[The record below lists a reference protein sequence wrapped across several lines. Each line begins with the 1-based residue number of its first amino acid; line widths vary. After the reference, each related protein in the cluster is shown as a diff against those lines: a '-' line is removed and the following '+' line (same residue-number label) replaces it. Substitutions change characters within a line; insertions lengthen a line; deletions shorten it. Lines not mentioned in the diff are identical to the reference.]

1 MLQNDSVKPGTKD
14 TNQARTARA
23 VRALS
28 VAAALGNNRLYST
41 PPPRARS
48 RGRTPPRP
56 QRPGTP
62 GDAGGAAWRASS
74 RAPAPANVPPTPA
87 GCARGLAGP
96 PCAPPRGDSTRPRP
110 GQCPRACTRRRLPPQ
125 RNGAPRRLSPREAR
139 PRAQRVRVGG
149 LPAARERARPA
160 RAWPGAP
167 GTCARCRAAAHGAR
181 GAAKTES
188 RTMNA
193 RRRGVGGPGRSGAE
207 GGDPHELLVLEAQRL
222 QVRGLARPERV
233 ELRTM
238 GRS

>member
-87 GCARGLAGP
+87 GCARGLAPP
-96 PCAPPRGDSTRPRP
+96 PCAPPRGDSTRADVAAAPAPAP
-110 GQCPRACTRRRLPPQ
+110 GAMPASMYPPPSTSAAERRAAPFVSARGVPEGSARACWGSASGAGACASGARVARSSRYLRSMSRSCARSTRR
-125 RNGAPRRLSPREAR
+125 G
-139 PRAQRVRVGG
+139 
-149 LPAARERARPA
+149 
-160 RAWPGAP
+160 
-167 GTCARCRAAAHGAR
+167 
-181 GAAKTES
+181 
-188 RTMNA
+188 
-193 RRRGVGGPGRSGAE
+193 
-207 GGDPHELLVLEAQRL
+207 
-222 QVRGLARPERV
+222 
-233 ELRTM
+233 
-238 GRS
+238 